1 VQGQTDWITLNG
13 RISGASVLLN
23 FEQFNATGKLRVDV
37 ESLLLHE
44 LGHVL
49 GLLHSCNGS
58 TSDSTDSTSAPNCSP
73 GINPQY
79 LEAVMFPF
87 LEINLIRR
95 KLQQNDYNRINCL
108 Y

>member
-1 VQGQTDWITLNG
+1 
-13 RISGASVLLN
+13 
-23 FEQFNATGKLRVDV
+23 VDV

-49 GLLHSCNGS
+49 GMLHSCNGS
-58 TSDSTDSTSAPNCSP
+58 TDGSIDGTSAPACQSGLNS
-73 GINPQY
+73 QY

-87 LEINLIRR
+87 LEIGQLRR